1 MTVSLRL
8 NGLESVRV
16 ITMFPK
22 ALDWSYLLVNDKLL
36 TSSMLGQVLFV
47 MVKLMK
53 LILKL
58 CSLQGFNGL
67 TLLLIR
73 ALMLKVAVLL

>member
-1 MTVSLRL
+1 
-8 NGLESVRV
+8 
-16 ITMFPK
+16 MFPK